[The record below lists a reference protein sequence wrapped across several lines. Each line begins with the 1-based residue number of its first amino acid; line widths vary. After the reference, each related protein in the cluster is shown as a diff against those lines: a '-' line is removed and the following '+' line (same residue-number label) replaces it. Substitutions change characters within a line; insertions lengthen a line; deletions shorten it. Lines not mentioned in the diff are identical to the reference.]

1 MNSKTRLI
9 FNLAYIHNYIND
21 ILDMCNELDN
31 NYPVIFTDKKSQY
44 AINMCFVQIGEH
56 CAKIR
61 DNNKSF
67 YDNNELK
74 LYQIKGMRDRIVHSY
89 GKIDYDIIKESISKD
104 IPVLKGKIE
113 NIVDED
119 ILDNPYLLYETEYD
133 DYIDEKY
140 NAPEN
145 SYEYTPKF

>member
-1 MNSKTRLI
+1 MNSKTRLM

-56 CAKIR
+56 CAQIR

-67 YDNNELK
+67 YDNNEL
-74 LYQIKGMRDRIVHSY
+74 RDRIVHSY

>member
-1 MNSKTRLI
+1 MNSKTRLM

-56 CAKIR
+56 CAQIR

-74 LYQIKGMRDRIVHSY
+74 LYQIKGMRDRIVH
-89 GKIDYDIIKESISKD
+89 
-104 IPVLKGKIE
+104 
-113 NIVDED
+113 
-119 ILDNPYLLYETEYD
+119 
-133 DYIDEKY
+133 
-140 NAPEN
+140 
-145 SYEYTPKF
+145 

>member
-1 MNSKTRLI
+1 MNSKTRLM

-44 AINMCFVQIGEH
+44 PNNMCFVQIGEH
-56 CAKIR
+56 CAQIR

-89 GKIDYDIIKESISKD
+89 GKIDYEKGEKTVEMLLVKLAKMEVSIKNS
-104 IPVLKGKIE
+104 LKE
-113 NIVDED
+113 LCDF
-119 ILDNPYLLYETEYD
+119 
-133 DYIDEKY
+133 
-140 NAPEN
+140 
-145 SYEYTPKF
+145 S

>member
-1 MNSKTRLI
+1 MNSKTRLM

-56 CAKIR
+56 CAQIR

-74 LYQIKGMRDRIVHSY
+74 LYHIKGMRDRIVHS
-89 GKIDYDIIKESISKD
+89 KKKKKKKIIKESISKD